1 MRSSTRSS
9 SSSKSSA
16 FSRGIGL
23 ALAAA
28 LSLGVLTAGAV
39 SSTAAFI
46 GQNQQPASVASE
58 VKTANPHGIV
68 VLERTRATTALAK
81 LAVKGRAPKTGYAR
95 ELFSDGWGNLGSCDL
110 RNYILARDLVNITWR
125 AGEACI
131 VETGVL
137 KDPYTTKVINFKRGV
152 GTSIKVQI
160 DHVVAVSDAWQ
171 KGAQQ
176 WKYAKR
182 NSFYNDPLNLMAVDG
197 PTNSAKG
204 DGDAATWLPPN
215 KAYRCAYV
223 ARQIAVKLKYQIW
236 VTSAEKTA
244 MAGILK
250 ACPGYYLPTK

>member
-1 MRSSTRSS
+1 M
-9 SSSKSSA
+9 
-16 FSRGIGL
+16 
-23 ALAAA
+23 
-28 LSLGVLTAGAV
+28 TAGAF
-39 SSTAAFI
+39 SSSASATSHRTQI
-46 GQNQQPASVASE
+46 GSATVDSATKS
-58 VKTANPHGIV
+58 HGIV
-68 VLERTRATTALAK
+68 VLERTRATTGLAK

-95 ELFSDGWGNLGSCDL
+95 ERFSDGWGDLGSCDL
-110 RNYILARDLVNITWR
+110 RNYILARDLVSITWR

-176 WKYAKR
+176 WNYSKR
-182 NSFYNDPLNLMAVDG
+182 HSFYNDPLNLLAVDG

-223 ARQIAVKLKYQIW
+223 ARQIAVKLKYQVW

-244 MAGILK
+244 MSGIL
-250 ACPGYYLPTK
+250 ATCPGYYLPTK